1 MKSTK
6 LLNLLLVFSSLF
18 GFLRWGGGNTMFL
31 FEAEALI
38 FSKVLVNPE
47 EVIHPLIVLPVV
59 GQILLIITVFQKAP
73 NRILTIIGII
83 LLSLLLGLILVIG
96 LIEMDWRIVGSV
108 LPFFMLVFL
117 SVSKNRKGFNR

>member
-1 MKSTK
+1 
-6 LLNLLLVFSSLF
+6 
-18 GFLRWGGGNTMFL
+18 MFL